1 METTRLPGLYC
12 PFPGKLNPLVE
23 KADRHTA
30 AWVRK
35 FGLDNSDGQWHLYQE
50 QKFTWMVARMFP
62 NADLFRLAIAADFNT
77 LLFVWDDEIDRI
89 TLNDPGTSFEVLA
102 GKMIGILKGR
112 YQAEPQQDPPLLLAM
127 QDIWQRMI
135 QIGPADW
142 QQRFTTSLQAA
153 FMSNSWRMQH
163 VTATGGITLEDYM
176 LHRPGIGGA
185 NFFLDLAEIMESVHL
200 PASWYADPLIK
211 DLGLLCSRTI
221 CWANDLFSYTK
232 ELEQG
237 DELNLVMMIKN
248 KKQLSLEKAVQEAA
262 AVHDDEIRQFL
273 HTAEILLSLSAG
285 QDYPLLDRYILMLE
299 HMMEGNI
306 SWSTK
311 DTSRYGIATQNVS
324 ITDYAENL

>member
-1 METTRLPGLYC
+1 METTTLPGLYC

-35 FGLDNSDGQWHLYQE
+35 FGLDSGNGQWQLYQE
-50 QKFTWMVARMFP
+50 QKFSWMVARMFP
-62 NADLFRLAIAADFNT
+62 NANLFRLSVAADFNT
-77 LLFVWDDEIDRI
+77 LLFLWDDEIDRI
-89 TLNDPGTSFEVLA
+89 TLNNPGGFEALA
-102 GKMIGILKGR
+102 GKMIGVLKGK
-112 YQAEPQQDPPLLLAM
+112 YQAVPQQDPPLLLAM
-127 QDIWQRMI
+127 QDIWLRMV

-142 QQRFTTSLQAA
+142 QQRFTTSLHAA

-163 VTATGGITLEDYM
+163 VTSTDDITLEDYM

-185 NFFLDLAEIMESVHL
+185 NFFLDLAEIMEDVFL
-200 PASWYADPLIK
+200 PASWYADSLIK
-211 DLGLLCSRTI
+211 DLGLLTSRTI

-248 KKQLSLEKAVQEAA
+248 KKQVSLEQAVHEAA
-262 AVHDDEIRQFL
+262 AIHDDEIRQFL
-273 HTAEILLSLSAG
+273 HTADVVLSLSSG

-306 SWSTK
+306 SWSTR
-311 DTSRYGIATQNVS
+311 DTSRYGIARTNYELRV
-324 ITDYAENL
+324 TNY